1 MSHLAQLLLACGG
14 AIFVLLG
21 FLHALYTFLDLR
33 KPRRLVPDT
42 PEVREAMEGSTL
54 RLTRG
59 ATTMW
64 NAWVGFN
71 FSHSL
76 GAMMFGAGCMAVG
89 HLPDRIGL
97 PPAALLIPIAVGALY
112 VLLAA
117 RYWFRIPLI
126 GTALATAFFVLAW
139 MASIAAAP

>member
-1 MSHLAQLLLACGG
+1 MSHLARLFLTCGG
-14 AIFVLLG
+14 TIFVLLG
-21 FLHALYTFLDLR
+21 FLHALYTYLDLR

-42 PEVREAMEGSTL
+42 PQVREAMERSTL

-76 GAMMFGAGCMAVG
+76 GALMFGAGCLVVA
-89 HLPDRIGL
+89 HLPARVA
-97 PPAALLIPIAVGALY
+97 PPAATLLIPIAIGALY

-139 MASIAAAP
+139 LASTAGV